1 MGFFTKKPVLPDY
14 TRMSVEE
21 RMKDSAWHEVVS
33 RVPGFSDAT
42 LVSNAD
48 DGSIMGIGGLTNV
61 GAGILTITPERVGYA
76 HAEKHEIGQI
86 TQPVGK
92 AELSHK
98 GDMFIIGFGSDR
110 NFWMFS
116 SDDHAPYLDAFQ
128 RARGYIA

>member
-1 MGFFTKKPVLPDY
+1 MGLFSKKPILPDY

-21 RMKDSAWHEVVS
+21 RMKDSAWYGVVS

-42 LVSNAD
+42 LIANAD
-48 DGSIMGIGGLTNV
+48 NGSIMGIGGLTSV

-92 AELSHK
+92 ATLSHN
-98 GDMFIIGFGSDR
+98 GDVFILTFGSDR
-110 NFWMFS
+110 NFWTFS
-116 SDDHAPYLDAFQ
+116 SDDHGPYLDAFQ
-128 RARGYIA
+128 RARGYIG